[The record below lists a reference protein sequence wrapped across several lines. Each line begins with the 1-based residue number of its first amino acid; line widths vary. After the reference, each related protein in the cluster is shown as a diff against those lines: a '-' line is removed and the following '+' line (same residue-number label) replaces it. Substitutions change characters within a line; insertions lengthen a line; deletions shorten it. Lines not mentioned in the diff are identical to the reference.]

1 MAFFGIAKS
10 VYAVEA
16 AVPSRACGGGGAV
29 GARGQVGS
37 SVALG
42 VVVGAV
48 DELGWVLMSLILLM
62 TLGRDAVHTECAPI
76 V

>member
-42 VVVGAV
+42 VVVVVGAV
-48 DELGWVLMSLILLM
+48 SC
-62 TLGRDAVHTECAPI
+62 R
-76 V
+76 